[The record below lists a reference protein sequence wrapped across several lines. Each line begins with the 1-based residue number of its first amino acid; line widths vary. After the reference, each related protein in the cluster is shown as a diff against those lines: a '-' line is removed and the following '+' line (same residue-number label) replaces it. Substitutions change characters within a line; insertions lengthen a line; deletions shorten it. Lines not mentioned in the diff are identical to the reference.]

1 MTDNEIAI
9 QALMAAKNSA
19 EWAFWAMI
27 GSFLSG
33 FATVAAVVTSLY
45 LAKTRPKP
53 RIRGEII
60 ISAMKKMSWQ
70 NGIGIS
76 VANIGQLPINIT
88 GLVWH
93 FAGKST
99 FMHDFAPGSH
109 KLPKKLE
116 HGESAFFFIENDE
129 HILWA
134 HDVKNFIL
142 ENHGKIDKL
151 RMVVNLGTMDK
162 QFIKPAPE
170 VLDII
175 KRA

>member
-70 NGIGIS
+70 ME
-76 VANIGQLPINIT
+76 
-88 GLVWH
+88 LV
-93 FAGKST
+93 F
-99 FMHDFAPGSH
+99 P
-109 KLPKKLE
+109 
-116 HGESAFFFIENDE
+116 
-129 HILWA
+129 
-134 HDVKNFIL
+134 
-142 ENHGKIDKL
+142 
-151 RMVVNLGTMDK
+151 
-162 QFIKPAPE
+162 
-170 VLDII
+170 
-175 KRA
+175 

>member
-1 MTDNEIAI
+1 MSENELDI
-9 QALMAAKNSA
+9 QALIVAKDSA
-19 EWAFWAMI
+19 NWAFCAMI

-33 FATVAAVVTSLY
+33 FSTVAAVVTSLY
-45 LAKTRPKP
+45 LAKIRPKP
-53 RIRGEII
+53 RVKGEIT
-60 ISAMKKMSWQ
+60 ISAMKTISWQ

-93 FAGKST
+93 FSGKST
-99 FMHDFAPGSH
+99 LMHDFSPSSH

-134 HDVKNFIL
+134 HDVKNFIIK
-142 ENHGKIDKL
+142 NDGKIDKL
-151 RMVVNLGTMDK
+151 RMAVNLGTMDK
-162 QFIKPAPE
+162 YFIKPSPE
-170 VLDII
+170 VLGVI
-175 KRA
+175 KKA